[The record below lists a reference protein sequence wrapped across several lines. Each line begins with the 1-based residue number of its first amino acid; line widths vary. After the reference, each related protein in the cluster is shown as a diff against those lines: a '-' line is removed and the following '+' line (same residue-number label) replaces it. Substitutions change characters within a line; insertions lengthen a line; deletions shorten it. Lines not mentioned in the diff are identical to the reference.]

1 MYKAVIDKLV
11 TGLFLDTGSSI
22 NKEDAIGILINT
34 ENIIDLIQNIP
45 ISEFYIKTE
54 EENKV
59 ISKNEAFELYNEIS
73 KVQNVQAKKTI

>member
-11 TGLFLDTGSSI
+11 TGLFLDTGASI
-22 NKEDAIGILINT
+22 NKEDAIGVLINT

-54 EENKV
+54 EKNKM
-59 ISKNEAFELYNEIS
+59 ISKTEAFELYNDIILSQNDS
-73 KVQNVQAKKTI
+73 KKKSK